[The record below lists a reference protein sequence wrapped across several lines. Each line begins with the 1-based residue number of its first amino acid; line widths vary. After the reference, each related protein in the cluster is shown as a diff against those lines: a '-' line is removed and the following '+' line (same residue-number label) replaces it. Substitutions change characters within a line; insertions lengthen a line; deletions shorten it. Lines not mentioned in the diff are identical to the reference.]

1 MGLSLVPF
9 KLILLGMERAML
21 IWKHW
26 SFFPQSI
33 FFHKLLT
40 ITSTPFFFSFSRIAV
55 FYAYD
60 ISFCLK
66 GYHLSVL
73 WSIFLEGF
81 SGLSCWLKTSILQ
94 AIHLVSCS
102 LRQRFIFLPL
112 CLLCPR
118 NSFFS
123 HSAPSSSQYILLS
136 YLAFLSPVILH
147 ATKAFQGFL
156 KPYSCFSRKSR

>member
-1 MGLSLVPF
+1 
-9 KLILLGMERAML
+9 ME
-21 IWKHW
+21 WKEPCWFENTGH
-26 SFFPQSI
+26 FFPRVSSFI
-33 FFHKLLT
+33 NYWLLLLLL
-40 ITSTPFFFSFSRIAV
+40 FFFSFSRIAV

>member
-1 MGLSLVPF
+1 
-9 KLILLGMERAML
+9 ME
-21 IWKHW
+21 WKEPCWFENTGH
-26 SFFPQSI
+26 FFPRVSSFI
-33 FFHKLLT
+33 NYWLLLLLL
-40 ITSTPFFFSFSRIAV
+40 FFFSFSRIAV

-102 LRQRFIFLPL
+102 LRQRFVFLPL

-147 ATKAFQGFL
+147 ASKAFQGFL

>member
-1 MGLSLVPF
+1 
-9 KLILLGMERAML
+9 ME
-21 IWKHW
+21 WKEPCWFENTGH
-26 SFFPQSI
+26 FFPRVSSFI
-33 FFHKLLT
+33 NYWLLLLLL
-40 ITSTPFFFSFSRIAV
+40 FFFSFSRIAV

-81 SGLSCWLKTSILQ
+81 SGLSCWLKSSILQ

>member
-1 MGLSLVPF
+1 
-9 KLILLGMERAML
+9 ME
-21 IWKHW
+21 WKEPCWFENTGH
-26 SFFPQSI
+26 FFPRVSSFI
-33 FFHKLLT
+33 NYWLLLLLL
-40 ITSTPFFFSFSRIAV
+40 FFFSFSRIAV
-55 FYAYD
+55 FYTYD

-112 CLLCPR
+112 CLLCPC

>member
-1 MGLSLVPF
+1 
-9 KLILLGMERAML
+9 MERAML

-26 SFFPQSI
+26 SFFPRVSSFI
-33 FFHKLLT
+33 NYWPLLLLL
-40 ITSTPFFFSFSRIAV
+40 FFFSFSRIAV

-66 GYHLSVL
+66 VYHLSVL

-102 LRQRFIFLPL
+102 LWQRFVFLLL

-136 YLAFLSPVILH
+136 YLAFLSHVILH

-156 KPYSCFSRKSR
+156 KPYSCFSRKSH